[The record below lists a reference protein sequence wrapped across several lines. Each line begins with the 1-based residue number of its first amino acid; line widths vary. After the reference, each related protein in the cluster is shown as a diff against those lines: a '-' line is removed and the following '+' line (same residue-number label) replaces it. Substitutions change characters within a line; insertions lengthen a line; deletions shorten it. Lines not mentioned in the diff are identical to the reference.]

1 MSGPVVVLFAVLIV
15 LAVVLVWSIARRRR
29 PVALPARVSPVISA
43 ARRRALTAV
52 ACAFVVFL
60 AGVVAAVTMPVL
72 LGWPL
77 AAAPLVAVAA
87 ALLLYAS
94 TPARTVPVAAHQPR
108 AAALGY
114 RSWWTV
120 APRRWLYA
128 CLEIVVAFVAIVVFS
143 GMTAQV
149 DEQGRSRSIRFE
161 SAVEASEASPYP
173 GWFYGVP
180 ALIGLVV
187 LMAATVIALHRIAAT
202 VALPAPE
209 DADADIQWR
218 RASAA
223 VVVRLVGGAVL
234 FSGGGIALTAG
245 GAIRGAV
252 LESTSTLWSLVGDVL
267 VIVGV
272 VFLVLSVVCVALAA
286 LTAFTIGEKVTR
298 VPEPV
303 R

>member
-15 LAVVLVWSIARRRR
+15 LAVVLVWSIARRR
-29 PVALPARVSPVISA
+29 PAALPDRVAPVISA

-60 AGVVAAVTMPVL
+60 AGVVAAVTMPAL

-108 AAALGY
+108 AAALRY

-128 CLEIVVAFVAIVVFS
+128 CLEIVVVFVAIVVFC
-143 GMTAQV
+143 GMTAQA

-161 SAVEASEASPYP
+161 SALEASEVSPYP

-180 ALIGLVV
+180 ALIGLIV

-209 DADADIQWR
+209 EADADIQWR

-223 VVVRLVGGAVL
+223 VVVRLVSGAVL
-234 FSGGGIALTAG
+234 FSGGGIALIAG
-245 GAIRGAV
+245 GGVRRAM
-252 LESTSTLWSLVGDVL
+252 LESTPTLWAIVGDVL

-286 LTAFTIGEKVTR
+286 LTAFTIGEKISR
-298 VPEPV
+298 MPEPV